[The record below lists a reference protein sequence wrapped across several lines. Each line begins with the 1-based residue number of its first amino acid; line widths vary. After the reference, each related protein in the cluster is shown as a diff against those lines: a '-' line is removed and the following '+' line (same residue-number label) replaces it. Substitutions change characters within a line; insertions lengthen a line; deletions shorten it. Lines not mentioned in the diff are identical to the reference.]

1 MTILWICLGAFALL
15 LLLALL
21 TAYICFYKVFYAS
34 RKERPTEEF
43 PIPEGEIYEPFREQ
57 MVAWMKENR
66 QRGAK
71 DLYVTS
77 FDGLRLHGKFY
88 EFAPNAP
95 IEILFH
101 GYRGSAERDLSGGVA
116 RCFALGRSALI
127 VDQRAAGESEGHV
140 ITFGVL
146 ESRDCLTWANYVA
159 AELAPNAKLILTGIS
174 MGAATV
180 TIAAEEELPPQVVG
194 ILADCGYTS
203 ARRIIQKVMREMKL
217 PAALLY
223 PFVKLGARL
232 FGGFDPDLRAPVK
245 SLKNSRLPVIF
256 FHGDTD
262 DFVPHSMSLENYEVC
277 ASEKRMVTIHGAGH
291 GLCFPVDQEGYLQ
304 ALREFFDPILNR

>member
-1 MTILWICLGAFALL
+1 MTLLWICLGVAALL
-15 LLLALL
+15 LLLSLL
-21 TAYICFYKVFYAS
+21 TAYICFYKVFYTS
-34 RKERPTEEF
+34 RKEHPTEEF

-66 QRGAK
+66 QRVSK

-77 FDGLRLHGKFY
+77 FDGLRLHGRFY
-88 EFAPNAP
+88 EYAPNAP

-116 RCFALGRSALI
+116 RCFALGRSALV

-146 ESRDCLTWANYVA
+146 ESRDCLAWANYVA
-159 AELAPNAKLILTGIS
+159 TELAPDVKIILTGIS

-180 TIAAEEELPPQVVG
+180 MMVAAEELPPQVVG

-203 ARRIIQKVMREMKL
+203 AREIIQKVMRDRKL
-217 PAALLY
+217 PAPLLY

-232 FGGFDPDLRAPVK
+232 FGGFDPDLRSPVS
-245 SLKNSRLPVIF
+245 SLQNSRLPVIF

-262 DFVPHSMSLENYEVC
+262 DFVPHAMSLENYRVC
-277 ASEKRMVTIHGAGH
+277 SSEKRMVTVHGAGH
-291 GLCFPVDQEGYLQ
+291 GLCFPVDKEGYLQ
-304 ALREFFDPILNR
+304 ALREFFDPILNQ